1 MKIEKI
7 KKDEELYRVRKM
19 YKGKRYTVYFDHLP
33 DDREV
38 FNAITEKMN
47 EGGYGANRGCFREY
61 ANDYI
66 EKKRN
71 VLSPSTAGGYQKV
84 IRAISP
90 KFLSLRF
97 YEIELQD
104 IQAEVNRYAQGR
116 APKSVK
122 NFSGFISAVFK
133 LYRPRFNYNVKLP
146 QKKKYKGYV
155 PTEEDVKRILEASKG
170 SHYHIGFQ
178 LAVLAMRRSEIC
190 AATIDDLHGNL
201 LTINKDRIY
210 DENNHLMIRD
220 NTKTEEST
228 REIYLPDSLVEEIR
242 EAGYIYDRTP
252 PMLVKT
258 LHKYQDELEIPRFR
272 LHDLRVFFVSYAHSL
287 KIPDLYIQK
296 AGGWKSDFVMKNTY
310 LKELK
315 DKTQEA
321 QQNIASNLF
330 EKTDR

>member
-1 MKIEKI
+1 MKIEKLT
-7 KKDEELYRVRKM
+7 DNTYRVRKQSR
-19 YKGKRYTVYFDHLP
+19 GKVYTAYFDHNPSDL
-33 DDREV
+33 EAL
-38 FNAITEKMN
+38 NAITQIMN
-47 EGGYGANRGCFREY
+47 EAGYGSNKGVFRAYAQEY
-61 ANDYI
+61 IAT
-66 EKKRN
+66 KRN
-71 VLSPSTAGGYQKV
+71 VLSPSTAGGYQKI
-84 IRAISP
+84 IRSISP
-90 KFLSLRF
+90 KFMDMKM
-97 YEIELQD
+97 YEIELSD
-104 IQAEVNRYAQGR
+104 IQAEINRYAKGR

-133 LYRPRFNYNVKLP
+133 LYRPRFNYDVKLP

-155 PTEEDVKRILEASKG
+155 PTEEDVKRILEASKD

-178 LAVLAMRRSEIC
+178 LAVLALRRSEIC

-210 DENNHLMIRD
+210 DEKNHLMTRD

-228 REIYLPDSLVEEIR
+228 REIYLPDSLVEEIK

-258 LHKYQDELEIPRFR
+258 LHKYQDQLGIPRFR

-330 EKTDR
+330 

>member
-1 MKIEKI
+1 MKIEKLT
-7 KKDEELYRVRKM
+7 DNTYRVRKQSR
-19 YKGKRYTVYFDHLP
+19 GKVYTAYFDHNPSDL
-33 DDREV
+33 EAL
-38 FNAITEKMN
+38 NAITQIMN
-47 EGGYGANRGCFREY
+47 EAGYGANKDAFRAYAQEY
-61 ANDYI
+61 IAT
-66 EKKRN
+66 KRN

-84 IRAISP
+84 IRSISP
-90 KFLSLRF
+90 KFMDMKMH
-97 YEIELQD
+97 EIELSD
-104 IQAEVNRYAQGR
+104 IQAEINRYAKGR
-116 APKSVK
+116 APKAVK
-122 NFSGFISAVFK
+122 NFSGCISAVFK

-210 DENNHLMIRD
+210 DENNHLMTRD
-220 NTKTEEST
+220 NTKTVEST
-228 REIYLPDSLVEEIR
+228 REIYLPDSLVAEIR

-321 QQNIASNLF
+321 QQNIASKLF
-330 EKTDR
+330 

>member
-1 MKIEKI
+1 MKIEKLT
-7 KKDEELYRVRKM
+7 DNTYRVRKQSR
-19 YKGKRYTVYFDHLP
+19 GKVYTAYFDHLP
-33 DDREV
+33 DDLEAL
-38 FNAITEKMN
+38 NAITQIMN
-47 EGGYGANRGCFREY
+47 EAGYGANKGAFRAYAQEY
-61 ANDYI
+61 IAT
-66 EKKRN
+66 KRN
-71 VLSPSTAGGYQKV
+71 VLSPSTAGGYQKI
-84 IRAISP
+84 IRSISP
-90 KFLSLRF
+90 KFMDMKMH
-97 YEIELQD
+97 EIELSD
-104 IQAEVNRYAQGR
+104 IQAEINRYAKGR

-133 LYRPRFNYNVKLP
+133 LYRPRFNYDVKLP

-155 PTEEDVKRILEASKG
+155 PTEEDVKRILEASIG

-178 LAVLAMRRSEIC
+178 LAVLSLRRSEIC

-210 DENNHLMIRD
+210 DENNHLMTRD

-321 QQNIASNLF
+321 QQNIASGLF
-330 EKTDR
+330 